1 MEVHPLQSFPSSET
15 GRGLLRL
22 RKADEVATA
31 VMMMEVKKEVNQSE
45 NDEVST
51 PVLPS
56 INLGLQIGTNSA
68 GSRNERNSIV
78 RRSRESILTAGQLQE
93 LEQQVLIHKY
103 LAAGVRVPTHLLVPI
118 WKSAARTLGSNING
132 IYESYRSFI
141 GFSPVGFDYRS
152 MMDPE
157 PGRCRRTDG
166 KKWRCSRNTVPHQKY
181 CERHMHRGRQR
192 SRKPVEASEN
202 ESPSKRI
209 QLNIP
214 DRDAR
219 CTLDVPTS
227 TICGN
232 IKTKNHSSCNFT
244 TAIPFLPV
252 EAAVPG
258 PKTVSDTRTK
268 SVTETITGSMHG
280 TAAIVTSCADATK
293 TNRMVPASAPNT
305 TATCITTVPS
315 VNPNATNSISTGYI
329 ADLKD
334 ICNMNFRDNCSKSRN
349 NAGRN
354 DPNIQKIASPS
365 LGFSPNSV
373 LQVPGCSSSLCDSK
387 INLELEPGRCRRTDG
402 KKWRCRRDVIPD
414 QKYCALHMHRGSK
427 KHLKPIQNAP
437 VLAPCVA
444 SYGTMLPL
452 VTTPLTKLEPATP
465 NTNLSMSIQVD
476 NKQRPTKA
484 RSNASSSSETTIT
497 DTTITG

>member
-15 GRGLLRL
+15 GRGLRP
-22 RKADEVATA
+22 RKANEAATA
-31 VMMMEVKKEVNQSE
+31 VMMMEVKKEVNRPE
-45 NDEVST
+45 DDELST

-68 GSRNERNSIV
+68 GSRNERTSIA
-78 RRSRESILTAGQLQE
+78 RRSREPILTAGQLQE
-93 LEQQVLIHKY
+93 LEQQVLIYKY
-103 LAAGVRVPTHLLVPI
+103 LAAGLRVPTHLLVPI
-118 WKSAARTLGSNING
+118 WKSAARILDSNVSG
-132 IYESYRSFI
+132 VYERYSSFI

-166 KKWRCSRNTVPHQKY
+166 KKWRCSRKTVPQQKY

-202 ESPSKRI
+202 DSPSKKI
-209 QLNIP
+209 ILNNP
-214 DRDAR
+214 DRDVR

-227 TICGN
+227 AICGN
-232 IKTKNHSSCNFT
+232 NKTKNHLSCNFT

-252 EAAVPG
+252 EAVVPG
-258 PKTVSDTRTK
+258 PKTVSDTLPK
-268 SVTETITGSMHG
+268 SVTETITGSMHS
-280 TAAIVTSCADATK
+280 ASAIVTSCADATK
-293 TNRMVPASAPNT
+293 TIRMVPVSAPNT

-315 VNPNATNSISTGYI
+315 INPTATTSIPTSYI
-329 ADLKD
+329 VDLKD
-334 ICNMNFRDNCSKSRN
+334 ACNMNFRENCSKSRN
-349 NAGRN
+349 NIGRN
-354 DPNIQKIASPS
+354 DPNIQKIASPG

-402 KKWRCRRDVIPD
+402 KKWRCRRDVIPN

-427 KHLKPIQNAP
+427 KHLKPFQNAA
-437 VLAPCVA
+437 VLAPPA
-444 SYGTMLPL
+444 ATYGTMLPL
-452 VTTPLTKLEPATP
+452 VMTPLTKLEPATP
-465 NTNLSMSIQVD
+465 NTNLSMSIQAD
-476 NKQRPTKA
+476 NKGRHTEA
-484 RSNASSSSETTIT
+484 RSNVSSSSETTIT
-497 DTTITG
+497 DTTITA